1 MAVSSGAARRGV
13 NPLSLAFLDVMFC
26 GFGAVILI
34 FLILDHAST
43 TSRSSVSRTLTAEI
57 ALLEEEV
64 REGEEG
70 LVRTR
75 NAVSDVD
82 FRMVQTQ
89 GMADRIQERIDDF
102 LQELAALENASVASE
117 DDIARLRADVESLE
131 RELMRL
137 HASALDRQGASV
149 RQFLGEGQ
157 RQYLSGL
164 YLGGQRIAIMV
175 DTSASML
182 DDTLVNII
190 RTRNRGEAHR
200 REAPKWRRAVK
211 IVDWISAQLPLTSR
225 YQLYG
230 FGERVTPAL
239 AGTKGEWLEV
249 ADRDRLEE
257 AVRAVLRTTPD
268 GGTDFG
274 RMFASLAELSPPPD
288 NVFLI
293 TDGLPTA
300 DAGGAEGLVTPRDRM
315 ALYEDAVEELPEG
328 IPVNVILMPLEGDPS
343 AAAAFWQLAQS
354 TYGAFLSPSAD
365 WPGGESA
372 VERGEEAPRDDVTAA
387 RVETTEEVTEDLG
400 VSFPADI

>member
-1 MAVSSGAARRGV
+1 MAASSGTARRGA

-43 TSRSSVSRTLTAEI
+43 TSRSSTSRTLTAEI
-57 ALLEEEV
+57 SLLEEEV
-64 REGEEG
+64 RDGEEG
-70 LVRTR
+70 LARAR
-75 NAVSDVD
+75 NAISDVD
-82 FRMVQTQ
+82 FQMVQAQ
-89 GMADRIQERIDDF
+89 GMADRIQERIDTF

-117 DDIARLRADVESLE
+117 EDIARLRADLENLE

-137 HASALDRQGASV
+137 QASALDRQGASV

-190 RTRNRGEAHR
+190 RTRNRAEARR

-230 FGERVTPAL
+230 FGETVTPAL
-239 AGTKGEWLEV
+239 EGTKGEWLEV
-249 ADRDRLEE
+249 ADRDRLDE
-257 AVRAVLRTTPD
+257 AVRAVLRTTPG

-274 RMFASLAELSPPPD
+274 RMFAALAELSPPPD

-328 IPVNVILMPLEGDPS
+328 VPVNVILMPLEGDPS

-372 VERGEEAPRDDVTAA
+372 VERGEEAPRDDLTAA